1 MAWKNE
7 RKHLK
12 VKMES
17 RPYFCSRP
25 NQVSHH
31 LYIILIVKSINYKKN
46 DSREKFFL
54 TKYNF
59 YNIYK
64 FDKFYKRRKNGN
76 SNRIPGKQIL

>member
-1 MAWKNE
+1 MRENISK
-7 RKHLK
+7 R
-12 VKMES
+12 KMES

-31 LYIILIVKSINYKKN
+31 LSIILIVKSINYKKN
-46 DSREKFFL
+46 GSREKIFL

-76 SNRIPGKQIL
+76 SNRISGKQIL